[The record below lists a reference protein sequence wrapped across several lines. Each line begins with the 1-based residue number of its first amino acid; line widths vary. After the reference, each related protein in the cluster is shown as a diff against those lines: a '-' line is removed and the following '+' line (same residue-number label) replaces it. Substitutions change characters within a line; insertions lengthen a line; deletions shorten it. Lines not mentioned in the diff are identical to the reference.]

1 MAQEEFKVYN
11 KYRHIEEGEIIKKI
25 LHYCYKSNY
34 VISFSN
40 YDKLEDIIK
49 DANRIKYFGN
59 EPSVRRAIKLLNK
72 DNKIKD
78 KIELIMSD
86 KCRARLDRI
95 EQIKK
100 DNSVKFKVIKGTHKI
115 VFD

>member
-1 MAQEEFKVYN
+1 MAEEFKVYN
-11 KYRHIEEGEIIKKI
+11 KYRHIAEGEIIKKI

-49 DANRIKYFGN
+49 DANIIKYYGN
-59 EPSVRRAIKLLNK
+59 EPSVRRCIRLLNK
-72 DNKIKD
+72 DSKIKD
-78 KIELIMSD
+78 KIEVKMSE

-95 EQIKK
+95 QQIKE
-100 DNSVKFKVIKGTHKI
+100 DNKIKFKIRKETITV
-115 VFD
+115 VFE